1 MTFSGPVLVFFRDF
15 KIINIFRNL
24 HNESYVAVYEKG
36 NVTMQGVDGS
46 TNVFVK
52 EGDVDIQVRISIQG
66 LNLDFERLRHGIGQ
80 WKITK

>member
-1 MTFSGPVLVFFRDF
+1 MIDISDKTLFSIKSLYGLTMTLLHISFYLS
-15 KIINIFRNL
+15 RNL

-52 EGDVDIQVRISIQG
+52 EGDADIQV
-66 LNLDFERLRHGIGQ
+66 LWF
-80 WKITK
+80 

>member
-1 MTFSGPVLVFFRDF
+1 MAFIGPVLVFYINC
-15 KIINIFRNL
+15 KIVNIFRNL

-52 EGDVDIQVRISIQG
+52 EGDVDIQVRLSIQG
-66 LNLDFERLRHGIGQ
+66 LKLDFERLRHGIGQ

>member
-1 MTFSGPVLVFFRDF
+1 MAFSGPVLVFFRDC
-15 KIINIFRNL
+15 KIIIIFRNL

-52 EGDVDIQVRISIQG
+52 EGDVDIQVRLSIQG
-66 LNLDFERLRHGIGQ
+66 LKLSKFEIRDRTMMDI
-80 WKITK
+80 

>member
-1 MTFSGPVLVFFRDF
+1 MTFIGPVIVFFMNC
-15 KIINIFRNL
+15 KNVNIFRNL

-52 EGDVDIQVRISIQG
+52 EGDVDIQVRLSIQG
-66 LNLDFERLRHGIGQ
+66 LKLDFERLRHGIGQ
-80 WKITK
+80 